1 MSTDRLPTTYIE
13 PRIGVGCRSD
23 DGLTAPDRRVAE
35 LAGRQHGVV
44 ARRQLL
50 DLGFGP
56 RAIGSRL
63 ARGNFHLIHHG
74 VYAIGH
80 TVLTLHARWMAAVLA
95 CGPGA
100 VLSHR
105 SAAGLWGLL
114 DASSQLE
121 VVRPGKFRKRPGIVA
136 RFAAIPADERT
147 LVEGI
152 PVTTVPRT
160 ILDLASLGKL
170 RPTQRAIHEAE
181 VQQLTDRLSLPD
193 LLARYPGRQGT
204 RLLRDLLADN
214 PDMRGAPLNRFEDR
228 FADLLDEHGL
238 PRPRFNPHL
247 SLAGRHLKPDCL
259 WPRERLIVELDGRA
273 VHGTRKA
280 FESDRERDRMLLA
293 AGYRTMRVTWR
304 QLERE
309 PGLLMADLRRL
320 LSGTRPASS
329 PK

>member
-1 MSTDRLPTTYIE
+1 L
-13 PRIGVGCRSD
+13 
-23 DGLTAPDRRVAE
+23 VAD
-35 LAGRQHGVV
+35 LAARQHGVV

-50 DLGFGP
+50 DRGIGP

-63 ARGNFHLIHHG
+63 AQGRFHLIHHG
-74 VYAIGH
+74 VYAVGH
-80 TVLTLHARWMAAVLA
+80 TVLTRRAHWMAAVLA

-114 DASSQLE
+114 DASGQPE

-136 RFAAIPADERT
+136 RFAAIPADERSV
-147 LVEGI
+147 VEGI

-160 ILDLASLGKL
+160 IFDLASLGRR
-170 RPTQRAIHEAE
+170 RPTQRAMHEAE
-181 VQQLTDRLSLPD
+181 VRQLTDRLSLPD
-193 LLARYPGRQGT
+193 LLARYPRRQGA
-204 RLLRDLLADN
+204 RLVRDLLADS
-214 PDMRGAPLNRFEDR
+214 PDSRGAPLNRFEDR

-247 SLAGRHLKPDCL
+247 SLAGRHFRPDCL
-259 WPRERLIVELDGRA
+259 WQRDKLIVELDGGG
-273 VHGTRKA
+273 VHRTRNA
-280 FESDRERDRMLLA
+280 FESDRERDRVLLT

-309 PGLLMADLRRL
+309 PDSLVSDIRHL
-320 LSGTRPASS
+320 LSTTRPASS